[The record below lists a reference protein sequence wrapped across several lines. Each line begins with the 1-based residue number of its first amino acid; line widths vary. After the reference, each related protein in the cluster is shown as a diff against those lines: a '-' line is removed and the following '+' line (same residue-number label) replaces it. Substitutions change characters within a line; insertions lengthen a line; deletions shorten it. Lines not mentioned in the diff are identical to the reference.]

1 MLPLHP
7 FMAHIPL
14 VLALCLPIVLVS
26 SIVFI
31 MKKKISPR
39 IWWLPVVVQIT
50 IVIFSYIALETG
62 EAQEDTVLQFVAK
75 PFVQQHENAAEIFSG
90 LGVILLGLMVVV
102 LFVGENLARNL
113 RFLTA
118 ALSLIPLA
126 AGLYAGRLG
135 GAIAYTHGG
144 AEAYYQVEGEEQHGI
159 LPTPG
164 MNTSESEFPIDEL
177 ELNNPDQDVDE
188 EGSDE
193 RDNVN
198 TEVSPEDES
207 LPENEENRSN

>member
-14 VLALCLPIVLVS
+14 VLALCLPIVIVS

-39 IWWLPVVVQIT
+39 FWWVPVIIQIT
-50 IVIFSYIALETG
+50 IVVFSYIALETG
-62 EAQEDTVLQFVAK
+62 EDQEDTVLQFVAK
-75 PFVQQHENAAEIFSG
+75 PFIQQHENAAEIFSG
-90 LGVILLGLMVVV
+90 LGVILLGLMAVV
-102 LFVGENLARNL
+102 LFVGESLARNL

-118 ALSLIPLA
+118 VLSLIPLA

-144 AEAYYQVEGEEQHGI
+144 AEAYYQVEGEEQQGI

-164 MNTSESEFPIDEL
+164 MNTSESEFPINEL
-177 ELNNPDQDVDE
+177 DNPDQDVDDE

-207 LPENEENRSN
+207 LPEDEENRSN

>member
-14 VLALCLPIVLVS
+14 VLALCLPIVIVS

-39 IWWLPVVVQIT
+39 LWWVPVIIQIT
-50 IVIFSYIALETG
+50 IVVFSYIALETG
-62 EAQEDTVLQFVAK
+62 EDQEDTVLQFVAK
-75 PFVQQHENAAEIFSG
+75 PFIQQHENAAEIFSG
-90 LGVILLGLMVVV
+90 LGVILLGLMAVV
-102 LFVGENLARNL
+102 LFVGESLARNL

-118 ALSLIPLA
+118 VLSLIPLA

-144 AEAYYQVEGEEQHGI
+144 AEAYYQVEGEEQLGI

-164 MNTSESEFPIDEL
+164 MNTSESEFPINEL
-177 ELNNPDQDVDE
+177 DNPDQDVDDE

>member
-14 VLALCLPIVLVS
+14 VLALCLPIVIIS

-39 IWWLPVVVQIT
+39 FWWVPVIMQISIVV
-50 IVIFSYIALETG
+50 FSYIALETG
-62 EAQEDTVLQFVAK
+62 EDQEDTVLQFVAK

-90 LGVILLGLMVVV
+90 LGVILLGLMAVV
-102 LFVGENLARNL
+102 LFVGESLARNL

-118 ALSLIPLA
+118 VLSFIPLA

-144 AEAYYQVEGEEQHGI
+144 AEAYYQVEGEEQQGI

-164 MNTSESEFPIDEL
+164 MNTSESEFPINEL
-177 ELNNPDQDVDE
+177 ELNNPDQDVDDE
-188 EGSDE
+188 SEE

>member
-14 VLALCLPIVLVS
+14 VLALCLPIVIVS

-39 IWWLPVVVQIT
+39 LWWVPVIIQIT
-50 IVIFSYIALETG
+50 IVVFSYIALETG
-62 EAQEDTVLQFVAK
+62 EDQEDTVLQFVAK
-75 PFVQQHENAAEIFSG
+75 PFIQQHENAAEIFSG
-90 LGVILLGLMVVV
+90 LGVILLGLMAVV
-102 LFVGENLARNL
+102 LFVGESLARNL

-118 ALSLIPLA
+118 VLSLIPLA

-144 AEAYYQVEGEEQHGI
+144 AEAYYQVEGEEQQGI

-164 MNTSESEFPIDEL
+164 MNTSESEFPINEL
-177 ELNNPDQDVDE
+177 DNPDQDVDDE